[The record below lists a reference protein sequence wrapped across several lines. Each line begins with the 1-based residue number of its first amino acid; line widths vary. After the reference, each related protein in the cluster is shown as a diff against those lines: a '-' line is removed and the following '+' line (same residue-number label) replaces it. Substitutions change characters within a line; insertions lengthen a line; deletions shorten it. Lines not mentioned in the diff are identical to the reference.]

1 VCGAQAA
8 AENET
13 SRRSEWQVRNS
24 SLKVGDHFLLS
35 VERTLFLENKWRD
48 MKFSTFKLLVPIV
61 AVTIQSN
68 SASTVIPPYLDHMRM
83 PVALIGTLISVGPVL
98 ALASRLPVG
107 MAYNHQR
114 ARFLVSIA
122 ILAMGATNYLYSFA
136 SDSFSFAL
144 VHSLN
149 GFAYGAVT
157 TLYMAFYVDS
167 LASDENRNH
176 AMGYYVGSLAMG
188 YSTGNFFGGLIADH
202 WGYALTF
209 QLGAILSLVSVGLL
223 WLLHGTGSTDTKV
236 KGMKPSS
243 KLTWSESL
251 KALVEPELAIVVI
264 VAMFLNLLHQMGGV
278 FISLY
283 GLAVGMSLTQ
293 IGIIRAAY
301 AGCNAV
307 TRPISG
313 HVVNKLGHKGLSYF
327 GLPLQSLIL
336 TLVPLFS
343 GFGAI
348 LVVYVCS
355 GLLRAIVIV
364 ANAVG
369 LVQDVPESRVRR
381 GLASGVY
388 NAAGDLGN
396 ILGPSIG
403 GLIAQATGIASVFV
417 VGSLGSTALF
427 FIGVFLVRR
436 MKTTTESEN
445 LLSGV

>member
-1 VCGAQAA
+1 
-8 AENET
+8 
-13 SRRSEWQVRNS
+13 
-24 SLKVGDHFLLS
+24 
-35 VERTLFLENKWRD
+35 

-223 WLLHGTGSTDTKV
+223 W
-236 KGMKPSS
+236 
-243 KLTWSESL
+243 
-251 KALVEPELAIVVI
+251 
-264 VAMFLNLLHQMGGV
+264 
-278 FISLY
+278 
-283 GLAVGMSLTQ
+283 
-293 IGIIRAAY
+293 
-301 AGCNAV
+301 
-307 TRPISG
+307 
-313 HVVNKLGHKGLSYF
+313 
-327 GLPLQSLIL
+327 
-336 TLVPLFS
+336 
-343 GFGAI
+343 
-348 LVVYVCS
+348 
-355 GLLRAIVIV
+355 
-364 ANAVG
+364 
-369 LVQDVPESRVRR
+369 
-381 GLASGVY
+381 
-388 NAAGDLGN
+388 
-396 ILGPSIG
+396 
-403 GLIAQATGIASVFV
+403 
-417 VGSLGSTALF
+417 
-427 FIGVFLVRR
+427 
-436 MKTTTESEN
+436 
-445 LLSGV
+445 

>member
-1 VCGAQAA
+1 MSNIVVASGP
-8 AENET
+8 
-13 SRRSEWQVRNS
+13 RRSRCEERFLA
-24 SLKVGDHFLLS
+24 SLEMTVDS
-35 VERTLFLENKWRD
+35 VEPEEVLENNWGD

-61 AVTIQSN
+61 AVAIQAN
-68 SASTVIPPYLDHMRM
+68 SASTVIPPYLDNLHM
-83 PVALIGTLISVGPVL
+83 PVGLIGTLVSVGPIL
-98 ALASRLPVG
+98 ALASRLPMG

-136 SDSFSFAL
+136 TDSFSFAL
-144 VHSLN
+144 VQALN

-167 LASDENRNH
+167 LAPDENRNH

-209 QLGAILSLVSVGLL
+209 QLGAFLSLGSVALL
-223 WLLHGTGSTDTKV
+223 WFLHGTSGGTKSET
-236 KGMKPSS
+236 KMLSG

-251 KALVEPELAIVVI
+251 KAMVEPELATVVI
-264 VAMFLNLLHQMGGV
+264 VAMFLNVLHQMGGV

-283 GLAVGMSLTQ
+283 GLAVGMTLTQ

-336 TLVPLFS
+336 MLIPLFT
-343 GFGAI
+343 GFGTI
-348 LVVYVCS
+348 LLVYVCS

-403 GLIAQATGIASVFV
+403 GLIAHASGVASVFV
-417 VGSLGSTALF
+417 IGSLGSTALF
-427 FIGVFLVRR
+427 FIAVFFLRR
-436 MKTTTESEN
+436 LKRVEQSEGLES
-445 LLSGV
+445 SV

>member
-1 VCGAQAA
+1 
-8 AENET
+8 
-13 SRRSEWQVRNS
+13 
-24 SLKVGDHFLLS
+24 
-35 VERTLFLENKWRD
+35 
-48 MKFSTFKLLVPIV
+48 MKSSTFKLLVPMV

-68 SASTVIPPYLDHMRM
+68 SASTLIPPYLDHLGI
-83 PVALIGTLISVGPVL
+83 PVAMIGTLISLSPVL

-107 MAYNHQR
+107 LAYTQNR
-114 ARFLVSIA
+114 ARFLVSVAIA
-122 ILAMGATNYLYSFA
+122 AMGMTNFLYSFA
-136 SDSFSFAL
+136 IESVAFAI
-144 VHSLN
+144 VQSLN

-167 LASDENRNH
+167 LAPDENRNH
-176 AMGYYVGSLAMG
+176 AIGYYVGSLAIG
-188 YSTGNFFGGLIADH
+188 YSTGNFFGGLIADY

-209 QLGAILSLVSVGLL
+209 QLGALLSLLAIGLL
-223 WLLHGTGSTDTKV
+223 WLLHGPGAGESK
-236 KGMKPSS
+236 MKAREVG
-243 KLTWSESL
+243 KLTSKESL
-251 KALVEPELAIVVI
+251 KALLEPELATVVI
-264 VAMFLNLLHQMGGV
+264 VALFLNLLHQMGGV

-313 HVVNKLGHKGLSYF
+313 HVVNKVGHRGLSYF

-336 TLVPLFS
+336 MLLPLFT
-343 GFGAI
+343 GFGPV
-348 LVVYVCS
+348 LFVYVAS

-403 GLIAQATGIASVFV
+403 GLIAHAAGIASVFV
-417 VGSLGSTALF
+417 IGSLGSTALF
-427 FIGVFLVRR
+427 FLGVWLVRR
-436 MKTTTESEN
+436 LKAGGVAEHSESG
-445 LLSGV
+445 L

>member
-1 VCGAQAA
+1 M
-8 AENET
+8 
-13 SRRSEWQVRNS
+13 
-24 SLKVGDHFLLS
+24 KLS
-35 VERTLFLENKWRD
+35 TV
-48 MKFSTFKLLVPIV
+48 KLLVPIV
-61 AVTIQSN
+61 AVAIQAN
-68 SASTVIPPYLDHMRM
+68 SASTVIPPYLDHMRI
-83 PVALIGTLISVGPVL
+83 PVGLIGTLISLAPLL

-122 ILAMGATNYLYSFA
+122 ILVMGATNYLYSFA
-136 SDSFSFAL
+136 TDSLSFAL
-144 VHSLN
+144 VHSMN
-149 GFAYGAVT
+149 GFVYGAVT
-157 TLYMAFYVDS
+157 TLYLAFYVDS
-167 LASDENRNH
+167 LAPDENRNH

-209 QLGAILSLVSVGLL
+209 QLGAFLSPVSAGFL
-223 WLLHGTGSTDTKV
+223 WFLHRADSGTKSEIKKASG
-236 KGMKPSS
+236 

-251 KALVEPELAIVVI
+251 KALVEPELATVVI

-283 GLAVGMSLTQ
+283 GLAVGMTLTQ

-336 TLVPLFS
+336 MLIPLFS
-343 GFGAI
+343 GFGTI
-348 LVVYVCS
+348 LLVYVCS
-355 GLLRAIVIV
+355 GFLRAIVIV

-403 GLIAQATGIASVFV
+403 GLIAQATGVASVFV
-417 VGSLGSTALF
+417 IGSLGSTALF
-427 FIGVFLVRR
+427 FIVVFLVRR
-436 MKTTTESEN
+436 LKGTVESQS
-445 LLSGV
+445 LAS